1 MRTRIL
7 SKLSNFEVEKYLECN
22 DIIFIPVGPTEMHGR
37 CPLEIEYVGPLG
49 MALAMAEKVD
59 GLVLDGLK

>member
-49 MALAMAEKVD
+49 MALAMAV
-59 GLVLDGLK
+59 

>member
-22 DIIFIPVGPTEMHGR
+22 DIIFIPVVHRQRCTEDVLWKLNTSDL
-37 CPLEIEYVGPLG
+37 LEWL
-49 MALAMAEKVD
+49 
-59 GLVLDGLK
+59 

>member
-22 DIIFIPVGPTEMHGR
+22 DIIFIPVGQRCTEDVLWKLNTSDL
-37 CPLEIEYVGPLG
+37 LEWL
-49 MALAMAEKVD
+49 
-59 GLVLDGLK
+59 